1 MLRQRVNM
9 SGSGFKRWMDWG
21 ARAYR
26 ALDQIRERGAVT
38 RYSVATL
45 CVVLAFLLQ
54 RSFSP
59 VFHHRV
65 AFTFFVTSALVAAWC
80 GGIGPGIYTLVTGF
94 LVADYFFVEP
104 IGSFGKYGKM
114 EWALLIGNAVPAI
127 LGVILFESLHRF
139 RAQLAARTANLEEEM
154 VRRIAAEDELREAQS
169 KLRDYALDLEE
180 AVRERTSELNE
191 AVKFL
196 ERFCYT
202 IAHDLRAPTRALT
215 GFVNVLEQELPGE
228 LSEDARLAARQI
240 RSSAQRMDKLILD
253 LLDYGYISHVPLRCE
268 KVPLQTAVASALHG
282 LRGDLESSH
291 AIVRTAPLSHDA
303 WADVQLLQRALTAII
318 ANALQFSKPNEPPR
332 IHIWGEGRGGTVRL
346 WIRDEGIGVPQEYR
360 EKIFGAFQTLAAPDA
375 EHRGIGLAIV
385 RKCIERMRGRVN
397 VESTPGNGAAF
408 WIELP
413 LHLTNLPAHRRPE
426 ELGKNHPRSQSV
438 TQC

>member
-1 MLRQRVNM
+1 M
-9 SGSGFKRWMDWG
+9 SGTGFRRWLNWG
-21 ARAYR
+21 SRAYR
-26 ALDQIRERGAVT
+26 ALDRIRERGAVI

-54 RSFSP
+54 HSFDP

-80 GGIGPGIYTLVTGF
+80 GGIGPGIFTLVTGF

-104 IGSFGKYGKM
+104 IGSFGKYGEM

-139 RAQLAARTANLEEEM
+139 RARLAARTARLEEEM
-154 VRRIAAEDELREAQS
+154 VRRRAAEDELRRAQS
-169 KLRDYALDLEE
+169 KLRDYALDLEA

-253 LLDYGYISHVPLRCE
+253 LLDYGYISHVPLHCE
-268 KVPLQTAVASALHG
+268 KVSLQTAVASALHG

-291 AIVRTAPLSHDA
+291 AVVRANPLSHDA
-303 WADVQLLQRALTAII
+303 WADVQLLQRVLAAII
-318 ANALQFSKPNEPPR
+318 ANAIQFSKPNEPPK
-332 IHIWGEGRGGTVRL
+332 IHIWSEERGEAVRL
-346 WIRDEGIGVPQEYR
+346 WICDDGIGVPSEYQ
-360 EKIFGAFQTLAAPDA
+360 EKIFGAFQTLAAPDS

-408 WIELP
+408 WVELP
-413 LHLTNLPAHRRPE
+413 LHLTYQTVHHRPE
-426 ELGKNHPRSQSV
+426 ELGKDHPRNEALMRR
-438 TQC
+438 